1 MKKFLP
7 VILITALIATMF
19 VFTNAGAASYK
30 LGDVDLNGQ
39 VLAND
44 ARSILRYSARLEADY
59 DELQL
64 TLADVNGIDGIN
76 AADARIA
83 LRMSARLEEEITIEI
98 GEEPSS
104 EPVSE
109 EPSSEPVSEEPSSEP
124 VSEEPSSE
132 PVPGDDR
139 IPFDQ
144 LPTAVKAL
152 LEGKFGIEGRMI
164 VGSGM
169 YAETLNA
176 NMYTDGTNIKMSVD
190 GEELGMT
197 GMLTLIIREEKGL
210 LGITTSK
217 HMYMLNDDAKTYFEI
232 NEAAMK
238 LIGLDMDDLDMDFDL
253 GMLGGSAGASAVLS
267 KETVDG
273 VEYDVYAFN
282 NEEQGTTTKMYM
294 DGDKLVMFEMFDQ
307 EGELTSRYE
316 IDKFVPYPGEGEFEV
331 PSGYKKQSILKF
343 FGENI

>member
-44 ARSILRYSARLEADY
+44 ARSILRYSARLESDY
-59 DELQL
+59 DELRL
-64 TLADVNGIDGIN
+64 TLADVNG
-76 AADARIA
+76 
-83 LRMSARLEEEITIEI
+83 
-98 GEEPSS
+98 
-104 EPVSE
+104 
-109 EPSSEPVSEEPSSEP
+109 
-124 VSEEPSSE
+124 
-132 PVPGDDR
+132 
-139 IPFDQ
+139 
-144 LPTAVKAL
+144 
-152 LEGKFGIEGRMI
+152 
-164 VGSGM
+164 
-169 YAETLNA
+169 
-176 NMYTDGTNIKMSVD
+176 VD